1 MLNLINKFAVFF
13 AIGVIGYLMYGALS
27 GSASSL
33 AEKKEKVASEITK
46 KMLYPVFIKPQAN
59 ASGINRDPFETGN
72 DSYDNSQ
79 YADYLSSSD
88 EQTKSSGELRGILM
102 EEDGRNMAYIGNQV
116 YGVGSK
122 IILPDSEQLWQID
135 SIDKESVV
143 LGCNGQM
150 KILRILN
157 KPADFNN
164 LGLNPQDERQEKERE
179 Q

>member
-33 AEKKEKVASEITK
+33 ADKKEKAASEVTK
-46 KMLYPVFIKPQAN
+46 KLLYPVFIKSQAH

-72 DSYDNSQ
+72 ESYDSSR

-102 EEDGRNMAYIGNQV
+102 EEDGRNMAFIGNEV

-122 IILPDSEQLWQID
+122 IVLPDSEQLWQID
-135 SIDKESVV
+135 SIDKESVI

-150 KILRILN
+150 KILRIPN
-157 KPADFNN
+157 KTVDFNN
-164 LGLNPQDERQEKERE
+164 LDLNMQNESQEKERA